1 MMAGASPTIEFLI
14 LARVAQGLGAA
25 MTSPSTL
32 SIVSATF
39 KGRSR
44 AIAFGVWGAVA
55 GAAAALGP
63 LLGGWLTTNA
73 SWRWAFYINLPIG
86 LIAIIGAALLINESR
101 EANRKLTFDIPGI
114 LLIALGIGGVIFA
127 LIEGQTYGWV
137 TPKRPF
143 SIGNWTWPSE
153 TISISL
159 VSMIVGLIALAVFV
173 WWELRLQRKGKEPL
187 FDFTLTRFPSFRYG
201 LITVAIVALG
211 EFGVIFVLSLFLQG
225 VQGLT
230 AFQVGLIFLPF
241 AIATLITAPSAGL
254 LSNRFGAKWVVT
266 IGMLIEATAI
276 FSLSRLLQV
285 DTPIGLIIAALTLY
299 GIGVG
304 LAIAQLTSVVLSD
317 VPPQRLGAG
326 SGANNTIRQVGAAVG
341 VAIIGA
347 VLTTGISTSATTQL
361 DANQS
366 IPPFVKTAIV
376 HQIQAGG
383 SANEGQASLE
393 GAPAGIENTAAG
405 KAIGQIIQQS
415 FVDGARN
422 AALVA
427 SIFVLLGALS
437 SLLIPNN
444 KMQGMQE
451 VAAAH

>member
-1 MMAGASPTIEFLI
+1 M
-14 LARVAQGLGAA
+14 
-25 MTSPSTL
+25 
-32 SIVSATF
+32 
-39 KGRSR
+39 
-44 AIAFGVWGAVA
+44 
-55 GAAAALGP
+55 
-63 LLGGWLTTNA
+63 
-73 SWRWAFYINLPIG
+73 
-86 LIAIIGAALLINESR
+86 
-101 EANRKLTFDIPGI
+101 
-114 LLIALGIGGVIFA
+114 LIALGIGGVIFA

-266 IGMLIEATAI
+266 IGMLIEA
-276 FSLSRLLQV
+276 
-285 DTPIGLIIAALTLY
+285 
-299 GIGVG
+299 
-304 LAIAQLTSVVLSD
+304 
-317 VPPQRLGAG
+317 
-326 SGANNTIRQVGAAVG
+326 
-341 VAIIGA
+341 
-347 VLTTGISTSATTQL
+347 
-361 DANQS
+361 
-366 IPPFVKTAIV
+366 
-376 HQIQAGG
+376 GG
-383 SANEGQASLE
+383 SANEGQVSLE
-393 GAPAGIENTAAG
+393 GAPAGFETTAAG
-405 KAIGQIIQQS
+405 KAIGQVIQQS

-427 SIFVLLGALS
+427 SIFVLLGAFS

-444 KMQGMQE
+444 KMQGMRE